1 VSFLRPFDRA
11 GSSKGRVVHRDGDL
25 AFLEASLLD
34 GDAAVIATA
43 TATEW
48 PDGSHV
54 ESLMEISLQW
64 LDGRTLL
71 TFTQR
76 GVPSGDVERGFTE
89 GWNEVL
95 DGLVARIQTRP
106 AT

>member
-1 VSFLRPFDRA
+1 MSFLRPVRP
-11 GSSKGRVVHRDGDL
+11 GRLIGKGRVVQRNGDL

-48 PDGSHV
+48 PDGRDAPHAHAT
-54 ESLMEISLQW
+54 
-64 LDGRTLL
+64 R
-71 TFTQR
+71 
-76 GVPSGDVERGFTE
+76 VPSVDVERGFTE
-89 GWNEVL
+89 GWNEFL